1 MSKDDKKLLLNSDL
15 TETVTLNEIEFD
27 GIETIIAT
35 NDNITLGPYHTDT
48 ITVNGMDTDLMASAV
63 TTVTLDDIKQ
73 PETQLEFNFGSPGTT
88 ITVNVND
95 DDS

>member
-27 GIETIIAT
+27 GIETTIST
-35 NDNITLGPYHTDT
+35 DNITLGPYHTDT
-48 ITVNGMDTDLMASAV
+48 ITVNGMEYASMASAV
-63 TTVTLDDIKQ
+63 TTVTLAHIEKD
-73 PETQLEFNFGSPGTT
+73 ERQLEFDLGSPGTT